1 MGHAESAHVAIEA
14 MADRIAELEAENQ
27 ELRDKLQ
34 EGRSFQ
40 DLRVNVRDYLDWLEQ
55 RATSPVPMGTTV
67 SELVLEHHL
76 TLLRNA
82 SA

>member
-14 MADRIAELEAENQ
+14 MADRIAELEAENK

-55 RATSPVPMGTTV
+55 TV
-67 SELVLEHHL
+67 LPNRSSEVSAMILDHHL